1 MTVRHRTFL
10 RLIGITT
17 IHAALLM
24 LTGCT
29 QSAAPL
35 MQAKVLQTGAPIA
48 DAIMVLSMSK
58 RPFIGS
64 LFSSA
69 DPSRC
74 TGLSFVKTDAAGRFT
89 LLKGMYPSALIAAGF
104 VGLSQVDA
112 IPDQGG
118 FVMREQYLQSSEDSE
133 AFGSEYA
140 SEAEANQARLSFLAS
155 AEGQNYT
162 AFTVRPPD
170 SQFKNFRMLVVKY
183 VEVARATQRFS
194 SAAEADI
201 AWRSTAYAIKGDFD
215 AKLVLD
221 VLARCQSV
229 KATQPELGVLVLRA
243 IEAALPADK
252 RNATQAGYVRDFA
265 KQLGA
270 TTAP

>member
-1 MTVRHRTFL
+1 MAQRFSKWMGSYLASV
-10 RLIGITT
+10 G
-17 IHAALLM
+17 ALLFVSV
-24 LTGCT
+24 GCT
-29 QSAAPL
+29 QSAAPSL
-35 MQAKVLQTGAPIA
+35 QASELQTGAPIA
-48 DAIMVLSMSK
+48 GAIIVLSMSK
-58 RPFIGS
+58 RPFLGS

-74 TGLSFVKTDAAGRFT
+74 TRLGFVKTDAAGRFT
-89 LLKGMYPSALIAAGF
+89 PIKGMYPSALIAAGF
-104 VGLSQVDA
+104 VGLSQVDT

-118 FVMREQYLQSSEDSE
+118 FVMRQQYLQSSEESE
-133 AFGSEYA
+133 AFGLEYA

-183 VEVARATQRFS
+183 VEVARSTQRF
-194 SAAEADI
+194 ATQAEADI
-201 AWRSTAYAIKGDFD
+201 AWRSTAYAIKGGFD

-221 VLARCQSV
+221 VLASCQSV

-252 RNATQAGYVRDFA
+252 RTATQAEYVRNFA
-265 KQLGA
+265 KQLDA
-270 TTAP
+270 TIAP